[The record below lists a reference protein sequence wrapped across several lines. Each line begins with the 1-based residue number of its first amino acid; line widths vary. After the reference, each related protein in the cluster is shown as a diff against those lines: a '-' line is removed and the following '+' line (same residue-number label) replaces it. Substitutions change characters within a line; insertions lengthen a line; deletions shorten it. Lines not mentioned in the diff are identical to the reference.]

1 MDAPETTGGLVL
13 VLHGGKPGEGKSLLA
28 QNLAASL
35 RQAGRQVALLDLDL
49 QARSEHKVRAGHGPG
64 STLAEI
70 AGQLN
75 RFDAS
80 TLRGYF
86 PRTAA
91 GVEVISLAD
100 NEAQALGVSSQQ
112 ILRALSLFRQA
123 YDAVVVDG
131 LAGWDRLV
139 LSVLD
144 AADRVLL
151 LCSPDLVGLRQ
162 ARTDTLHYQE
172 LKFPAAKISLVLNR
186 DNLPHALT
194 PQDLEQTLAGFK
206 VLASLP
212 YADQATEAVNQHRE
226 LVLLYPHA
234 PFAKQ
239 VKALAQALLAG
250 GGRAAP
256 AGLQPAAGTA
266 EPAAAVPAPDQRQSL
281 AAVKER
287 IHGLLLENPELR
299 NLASESARTTAG
311 QAFLREK
318 VETVVTSLMALEAP
332 ELTNRELREQLV
344 RDMVDEALG
353 LGPLEDLIRD
363 PTVTEIMVNRADQI
377 YLERQGR
384 LERSD
389 KHFLSDKQLMTV
401 IERIVAPLGRRID
414 ESQPYV
420 DARLADGSRVNAII
434 PPLALKG
441 PTLTIRKFSKQRY
454 TVEDLLK
461 FGSLTR
467 DMADFLGACV
477 RTRKNI
483 VISGGTGSGK
493 TTLLNIVA
501 AFIPE
506 EERIVT
512 VEDAAEL
519 NLPQPHVVTLEA
531 RPANIEGK
539 GAVTIRDLVRNCL
552 RMRPDRIVVGEC
564 RGGEALDMLQA
575 MNTGHDGSLTTAHA
589 NSPKDAIARLETMVL
604 MSGMELPVR
613 AIREQI
619 AGAVHLVVQQS
630 RLQDGTRKVTQISEV
645 LGIEDGQ
652 VALKDVFVFKQTG
665 VDKAGKVSGEY
676 RATGYVPT
684 FVPELASRGLALDE
698 KIFKK

>member
-1 MDAPETTGGLVL
+1 MAATDQSAGLML
-13 VLHGGKPGEGKSLLA
+13 VLHGGKAGEGKSLLA

-35 RQAGRQVALLDLDL
+35 RQTGRAVALVDLDV
-49 QARSEHKVRAGHGPG
+49 QARSEQKLRADLGAGN
-64 STLAEI
+64 TLAEI
-70 AGQLN
+70 AAQLN
-75 RFDAS
+75 RFDAA

-86 PRTAA
+86 PQTAS
-91 GVEVISLAD
+91 GVEVIALAD
-100 NEAQALGVSSQQ
+100 NAAGALGVSSQQ
-112 ILRALSLFRQA
+112 ILRSLSLFRQA
-123 YDAVVVDG
+123 YDVIVVDG
-131 LAGWDRLV
+131 LAGWDRLA

-144 AADRVLL
+144 AADRILL
-151 LCSPDLVGLRQ
+151 VCSPDLVGLRQ
-162 ARTDTLHYQE
+162 ARADTLRYQE

-186 DNLPHALT
+186 ADVPHALRLE
-194 PQDLEQTLAGFK
+194 DLEKTLPGFK

-226 LVLLYPHA
+226 LIQLYPHA
-234 PFAKQ
+234 AFAKQ
-239 VKALAQALLAG
+239 VKAMSQALLAVDTRYRSDTWQPEEG
-250 GGRAAP
+250 ET
-256 AGLQPAAGTA
+256 QPAQAQDKREDLT
-266 EPAAAVPAPDQRQSL
+266 
-281 AAVKER
+281 AVKER

-299 NLASESARTTAG
+299 HLASESGRTAAG
-311 QAFLREK
+311 QAFLRDK
-318 VETVVTSLMALEAP
+318 VEAVVTSLMAQEAS

-344 RDMVDEALG
+344 REMVDEALG

-363 PTVTEIMVNRADQI
+363 PSVTEIMVNRADQI
-377 YLERQGR
+377 YLERRGR

-454 TVEDLLK
+454 TVEDLMK
-461 FGSLTR
+461 FGSLTKE
-467 DMADFLGACV
+467 MADFLGASV
-477 RTRKNI
+477 RCRKNI

-506 EERIVT
+506 DERIIT

-539 GAVTIRDLVRNCL
+539 GAITIRDLVRNCL

-589 NSPKDAIARLETMVL
+589 NSPKDAVSRLETMVL

-630 RLQDGTRKVTQISEV
+630 RLQDGSRKITQIAEV

-665 VDKAGKVSGEY
+665 VDKSGKVAGDY
-676 RATGYVPT
+676 RATGYVPS
-684 FVPELASRGLALDE
+684 FVSELASRGIALDE
-698 KIFKK
+698 KIFRKG